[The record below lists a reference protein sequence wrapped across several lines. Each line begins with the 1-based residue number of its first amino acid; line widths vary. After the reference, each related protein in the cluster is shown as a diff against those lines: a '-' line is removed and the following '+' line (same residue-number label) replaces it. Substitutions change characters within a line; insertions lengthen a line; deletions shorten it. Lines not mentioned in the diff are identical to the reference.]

1 MLSLPDSLGPRVEE
15 LVGDVQTHGPLPLP
29 RVVPHPAVGEVVLP
43 GRRGRGRGRGRR
55 GAARGEQVARALA
68 VLDPPADV
76 LLLLLSQHHGGA
88 VVDDLQHG
96 ERLGADIITLLDAL
110 SGCLLCIVMMVTLS
124 ILFALTPRIK
134 NQSFPITILCA

>member
-1 MLSLPDSLGPRVEE
+1 M
-15 LVGDVQTHGPLPLP
+15 
-29 RVVPHPAVGEVVLP
+29 
-43 GRRGRGRGRGRR
+43 
-55 GAARGEQVARALA
+55 ARALA

-76 LLLLLSQHHGGA
+76 LFLLLPQHHGGA

-96 ERLGADIITLLDAL
+96 ERLGADIIVTLPDAL

-124 ILFALTPRIK
+124 ILFALTPQIK